1 MTSINI
7 CIIEDEPEILETLKS
22 FFELKG
28 HNVIGFESSEDFE
41 ATDQSGFH
49 GLYLVDWNLP
59 GKNGIDLIREIRK
72 NDSMSPIFIVSGFGQ
87 KDQIIQG
94 LNAGADDYITKPFN
108 FDELHARAA
117 NSFKKFDLFS
127 KSNDAGE
134 ATGIRLLPEAN
145 SFMLNDQVVSL
156 THREYIIFSCMFQHC
171 NEPVSR
177 EELLD
182 EFSGDDN
189 MTIRNIDVHVFSLRK
204 KIKTVDL
211 YIQTIRGVGYQ
222 LSPIS

>member
-28 HNVIGFESSEDFE
+28 HHVFDFESAEAFDEFYDQDF
-41 ATDQSGFH
+41 Q

-59 GKNGIDLIREIRK
+59 GKNGIELIRDIRK
-72 NDSMSPIFIVSGFGQ
+72 KDNMSPIFIVSGFGQ
-87 KDQIIQG
+87 KEQIIQG

-117 NSFKKFDLFS
+117 NALKKFDIYNKQQS
-127 KSNDAGE
+127 IGSNA
-134 ATGIRLLPEAN
+134 IRLLPEAN
-145 SFMLNDQVVSL
+145 SFMIDEKVISL
-156 THREYIIFSCMFQHC
+156 TQREYIIFAYMYRHS
-171 NEPVSR
+171 NEAVSR
-177 EELLD
+177 EDLLGQ
-182 EFSGDDN
+182 FSGDEK

-204 KIKTVDL
+204 KIKDADL
-211 YIQTIRGVGYQ
+211 YIHTVRGIGYQ
-222 LSPIS
+222 LSLKN